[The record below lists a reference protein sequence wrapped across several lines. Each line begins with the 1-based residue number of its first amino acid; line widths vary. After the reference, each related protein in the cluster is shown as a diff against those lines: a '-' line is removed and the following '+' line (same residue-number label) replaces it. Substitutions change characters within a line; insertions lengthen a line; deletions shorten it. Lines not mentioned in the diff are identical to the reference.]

1 MGPML
6 HRSTKCLPW
15 VRLSRKRLVTLRGC
29 QGAGET
35 REECG
40 RSKDRRQGSS
50 ASLACLKA
58 GVTRKQVSLGNKC
71 LGDAENK
78 SVRGFLSVSQ
88 PRVVRCSVSWSPI
101 QMSAPRDAA
110 TMGSQVGFILRMT
123 VVLLCQLLYL
133 VSTVFCVGLTF
144 QSQLFSLL
152 KSKFKTNFYLVISAS
167 FKIALGHD

>member
-1 MGPML
+1 ML

-110 TMGSQVGFILRMT
+110 TMGSQVR
-123 VVLLCQLLYL
+123 
-133 VSTVFCVGLTF
+133 
-144 QSQLFSLL
+144 
-152 KSKFKTNFYLVISAS
+152 FYIKDDSS
-167 FKIALGHD
+167 IALPAAVSSLYRVLCRADISVSIIFLVEE